1 MIAAAL
7 ILALHAPASADAP
20 NAPPSPTTASDAPA
34 PASPSPRP
42 RLSVQ
47 ERLQQRTGAA
57 TGTTS
62 GERLTQSL
70 AQGVS
75 APGSYGEDLSRI
87 VERFPAYAARHS
99 PWTGTVR
106 VVGSETMGP
115 MVSNLAIG
123 FQALYP
129 ALKITVG
136 QGGSAVGVDA
146 LATGLCDVAAVA
158 RPLTDAERTRLAAT
172 ARRTAIEVP
181 IAMDAV
187 CVYVNHANPIA
198 GLTREQLNGI
208 FAITHSQAPQ
218 PILRWNQLDPASPL
232 GAEFLPLYLL
242 NSQSGTMQLFR
253 DWCMPGEEFTTVL
266 RFVEPGPS
274 SVVNACCAY
283 RDAIGIAGYGSGQ
296 PRARRV
302 PVSAGAGQPFV
313 EPTPATIIDGTYPLS
328 RPLNLVV
335 LANADGSVDPV
346 VRDWL
351 RFIWS
356 ESGQDTVATVGEV
369 PPNPERIPEVLGVP
383 IDDMWR

>member
-1 MIAAAL
+1 MIAMAL
-7 ILALHAPASADAP
+7 IVALHASPSDGAP
-20 NAPPSPTTASDAPA
+20 QAGSTDPGPSAPA
-34 PASPSPRP
+34 ASPHAPRP

-70 AQGVS
+70 ALGVG
-75 APGSYGEDLSRI
+75 AVGTYGEELSRV
-87 VERFPAYAARHS
+87 VEQFPAYAARPT
-99 PWTGTVR
+99 PWTATVR

-129 ALKITVG
+129 DLKITVG
-136 QGGSAVGVDA
+136 QGGSSAGIDA
-146 LATGLCDVAAVA
+146 LAGGLCDVASVA
-158 RPLTDAERTRLAAT
+158 RPLTDAERARIASAT
-172 ARRTAIEVP
+172 GRAPIEVP

-198 GLTREQLNGI
+198 GLTRDQLNGV
-208 FAITHSQAPQ
+208 FAITHSQTPQ

-232 GAEFLPLYLL
+232 GGEFLPLYLL
-242 NSQSGTMQLFR
+242 NAQSGTMQLFR

-302 PVSAGAGQPFV
+302 PVSAGAGRPFV
-313 EPTPATIIDGTYPLS
+313 EPTPATILDGSYPLS
-328 RPLNLVV
+328 RPLNLVM
-335 LANADGSVDPV
+335 LTGTDGNINPL
-346 VRDWL
+346 VRDFL
-351 RFIWS
+351 RYIWS
-356 ESGQDTVATVGEV
+356 ETGQDTVATVGEV
-369 PPNPERIPEVLGVP
+369 PPNPERIPAVLGEPVDG
-383 IDDMWR
+383 IWR